1 MKTETLILENKNT
14 FTRLPIKIMMI
25 SLNFEN
31 ILKKINK
38 LIWQYYWTWNKDKI
52 SILDAVYIHWKLYKK
67 NKDSL

>member
-38 LIWQYYWTWNKDKI
+38 LI
-52 SILDAVYIHWKLYKK
+52 
-67 NKDSL
+67 

>member
-14 FTRLPIKIMMI
+14 STRLPIKIMMI

-38 LIWQYYWTWNKDKI
+38 LIWQYYWNWNKDKT
-52 SILDAVYIHWKLYKK
+52 
-67 NKDSL
+67 